1 MKIAFYGD
9 SLTEGKAG
17 IPYVDKIEKKF
28 PAHNIINFGKG
39 GDTVIGLYNRITK
52 RNLDISSDIAFIWI
66 GSNDVFVKVSWLY
79 YPLKIVTNQRPSNNH
94 DELVFYYKK
103 IIEVLS
109 KKAKKIV
116 CVPPILIG
124 ENLKN
129 KWNQEVKEI
138 SEYIE
143 KITVSYINV
152 EYFDLRKVFIE
163 KLERKKPSNYLIKSN
178 LSLLFDYMY
187 CNSPEKIKEV
197 SNKRGLFF
205 TLDGVH
211 LNKKGAEIVSE
222 EFIKYL
228 SKNQR

>member
-17 IPYVDKIEKKF
+17 IPYIDKIKKKF
-28 PAHNIINFGKG
+28 PAHKIINFGKG
-39 GDTVIGLYNRITK
+39 GDTVISLYKRIIK
-52 RNLDISSDIAFIWI
+52 KNLDISTDIAFIWI

-79 YPLKIVTNQRPSNNH
+79 YPLKIVTNQRPSKNH
-94 DELVFYYKK
+94 DEFILYYKK

-129 KWNQEVKEI
+129 KWNQELEEI
-138 SEYIE
+138 AEYIK
-143 KITVSYINV
+143 KITESYVNV
-152 EYFDLRKVFIE
+152 EYLDLRKVFIE
-163 KLERKKPSNYLIKSN
+163 KLKKTNPSEYVIKSN

-187 CNSPEKIKEV
+187 CNSPEKIREV

-222 EFIKYL
+222 EFIKYI
-228 SKNQR
+228 SKNQF